1 MAITNKEIISLE
13 MATRGIEEE
22 VHTFAMW
29 KSLGYQV
36 KKGEKALFQTM
47 LWKKK
52 KDKKQATNKNE
63 TDEQQGDNKEKEVK
77 NYNNFFMAKSSM
89 FGRSQVELIC

>member
-13 MATRGIEEE
+13 MATRGIDEE

-47 LWKKK
+47 LWKMKK
-52 KDKKQATNKNE
+52 GKKQDDNNE
-63 TDEQQGDNKEKEVK
+63 EQQDDKEVK
-77 NYNNFFMAKSSM
+77 KYNNFFMAKSSL
-89 FGRSQVELIC
+89 FGRSQVELISQG

>member
-36 KKGEKALFQTM
+36 KRGEKALFQTM
-47 LWKKK
+47 LWKMKK
-52 KDKKQATNKNE
+52 GKKQDDNNE
-63 TDEQQGDNKEKEVK
+63 KQQDDKEVK
-77 NYNNFFMAKSSM
+77 KYNNFFMAKSSL

>member
-13 MATRGIEEE
+13 IATRGIEEE

-47 LWKKK
+47 LWKMKK
-52 KDKKQATNKNE
+52 GKKQDNNNE
-63 TDEQQGDNKEKEVK
+63 EQQDDKEVK
-77 NYNNFFMAKSSM
+77 KYNNFFMAKSSL

>member
-47 LWKKK
+47 LWKMKK
-52 KDKKQATNKNE
+52 GKKQDDNNE
-63 TDEQQGDNKEKEVK
+63 EQQDDKEVK
-77 NYNNFFMAKSSM
+77 KYNNFFMAKSSL

>member
-36 KKGEKALFQTM
+36 KRGEKALFQTM
-47 LWKKK
+47 LWKMKK
-52 KDKKQATNKNE
+52 GKKQDNNDE
-63 TDEQQGDNKEKEVK
+63 EQQDDKEVK
-77 NYNNFFMAKSSM
+77 KYNNFFMAKSSL

>member
-13 MATRGIEEE
+13 MATRGIDEE

-36 KKGEKALFQTM
+36 KRGEKALFQTM
-47 LWKKK
+47 LWKMKK
-52 KDKKQATNKNE
+52 GKKQDDNNE
-63 TDEQQGDNKEKEVK
+63 EQQDDKEVK
-77 NYNNFFMAKSSM
+77 KYNNFFMAKSSL

>member
-13 MATRGIEEE
+13 MATRGIDEE

-47 LWKKK
+47 LWKMKK
-52 KDKKQATNKNE
+52 GKKQDNNNE
-63 TDEQQGDNKEKEVK
+63 EQQDDKEVK
-77 NYNNFFMAKSSM
+77 KYNNFFMAKSSL

>member
-22 VHTFAMW
+22 VHTFAKW

-36 KKGEKALFQTM
+36 KRGEKALFQTM
-47 LWKKK
+47 LWKMKK
-52 KDKKQATNKNE
+52 GKKQDDNNE
-63 TDEQQGDNKEKEVK
+63 EQQDDKEVK
-77 NYNNFFMAKSSM
+77 KYNNFFMAKSSL
-89 FGRSQVELIC
+89 FGRSQVELISQG

>member
-13 MATRGIEEE
+13 MATRGIEED

-36 KKGEKALFQTM
+36 KRGEKALFQTM
-47 LWKKK
+47 LWKMKK
-52 KDKKQATNKNE
+52 GKKQDNNNE
-63 TDEQQGDNKEKEVK
+63 EQQDDKEVK
-77 NYNNFFMAKSSM
+77 KYNNFFMAKSSL

>member
-47 LWKKK
+47 LWKMKK
-52 KDKKQATNKNE
+52 GKKQDDNNE
-63 TDEQQGDNKEKEVK
+63 EQQDDKEVK
-77 NYNNFFMAKSSM
+77 KYNNFFMAKSSL
-89 FGRSQVELIC
+89 FGKSQVELIC

>member
-47 LWKKK
+47 LWKMKK
-52 KDKKQATNKNE
+52 GKKQDNNDE
-63 TDEQQGDNKEKEVK
+63 EQQDDKEVK
-77 NYNNFFMAKSSM
+77 KYNNFFMAKSSL

>member
-36 KKGEKALFQTM
+36 KRGEKALFQTM
-47 LWKKK
+47 LWKMKK
-52 KDKKQATNKNE
+52 GKKQDDNNE
-63 TDEQQGDNKEKEVK
+63 EQQDDKEVK
-77 NYNNFFMAKSSM
+77 EHNNFFMAKSSL

>member
-13 MATRGIEEE
+13 MATRGIDEE

-36 KKGEKALFQTM
+36 KRGEKALFQTM
-47 LWKKK
+47 LWKMKK
-52 KDKKQATNKNE
+52 GKKQDNNNE
-63 TDEQQGDNKEKEVK
+63 EQQDDKEVK
-77 NYNNFFMAKSSM
+77 KYNNFFMAKSSL

>member
-36 KKGEKALFQTM
+36 KRGEKALFQTM
-47 LWKKK
+47 LWKMKK
-52 KDKKQATNKNE
+52 GKKQDNDNE
-63 TDEQQGDNKEKEVK
+63 EQQDDKEVK
-77 NYNNFFMAKSSM
+77 KYNNFFMAKSSL

>member
-36 KKGEKALFQTM
+36 KRGEKALFQTM
-47 LWKKK
+47 LWKMKK
-52 KDKKQATNKNE
+52 SKKQDDNNE
-63 TDEQQGDNKEKEVK
+63 EQQDDKEVK
-77 NYNNFFMAKSSM
+77 KYNNFFMAKSSL
-89 FGRSQVELIC
+89 FGRSQVELISQG

>member
-36 KKGEKALFQTM
+36 KRGEKALFQTM
-47 LWKKK
+47 LWKMKK
-52 KDKKQATNKNE
+52 GKKQDDNNE
-63 TDEQQGDNKEKEVK
+63 EQQDDKEVK
-77 NYNNFFMAKSSM
+77 KYNNFFMAKSSL

>member
-36 KKGEKALFQTM
+36 KRGEKALFQTM
-47 LWKKK
+47 LWKMKK
-52 KDKKQATNKNE
+52 GKKQDDNNE
-63 TDEQQGDNKEKEVK
+63 EQQDDKEVK
-77 NYNNFFMAKSSM
+77 KYNNFFMAKSSL
-89 FGRSQVELIC
+89 FGKSQVELISQG

>member
-13 MATRGIEEE
+13 MATRGIDEE

-36 KKGEKALFQTM
+36 KRGEKALFQTM
-47 LWKKK
+47 LWKMKK
-52 KDKKQATNKNE
+52 GKKQDDNNE
-63 TDEQQGDNKEKEVK
+63 DQQDDKEVK
-77 NYNNFFMAKSSM
+77 KYNNFFMAKSSL

>member
-13 MATRGIEEE
+13 MATRGIEED

-36 KKGEKALFQTM
+36 KRGEKALFQTM
-47 LWKKK
+47 LWKMKK
-52 KDKKQATNKNE
+52 GKKQDDNNE
-63 TDEQQGDNKEKEVK
+63 EQQDDKEVK
-77 NYNNFFMAKSSM
+77 KYNNFFMAKSSL